1 MIQTALAAALLV
13 AQVSSPAAKPC
24 LNRAEAADLALLML
38 PGFIDG
44 LAKTCGPRL
53 PQTAFLRTGSGA
65 LAARIRSESAAGAPR
80 GLAAFDKVGDEPMPP
95 GVSAATMRQ
104 LLDEISTSM
113 ADSMVKPADCAAAD
127 EMIGALSPLPAASLG
142 KVVAVLMQLGTKS
155 DGPGGGSGLRMCAT
169 TR

>member
-13 AQVSSPAAKPC
+13 AKVSPAGANSC
-24 LNRAEAADLALLML
+24 LTRAEAADVALLML

-44 LAKTCGPRL
+44 VARKCGPTL
-53 PQTAFLRTGSGA
+53 PQTAFLRTGSGT

-80 GLAAFDKVGDEPMPP
+80 GLAAFAKVGDEPTSP
-95 GVSAATMRQ
+95 GVSPATMRQ
-104 LLDEISTSM
+104 LLDEISTGM
-113 ADSMVKPADCAAAD
+113 ADSMVNPGDCAAAD

-155 DGPGGGSGLRMCAT
+155 DGPNGSGLRMCAAA
-169 TR
+169 R